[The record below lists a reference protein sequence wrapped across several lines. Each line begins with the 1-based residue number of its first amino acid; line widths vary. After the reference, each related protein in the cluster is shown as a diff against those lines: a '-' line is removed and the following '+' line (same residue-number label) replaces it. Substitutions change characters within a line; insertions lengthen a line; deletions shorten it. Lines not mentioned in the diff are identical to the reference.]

1 MKNWLYIKDKII
13 VLGEDDYV
21 FADMFISVI
30 SEFKNSNKED
40 LKIYTFK
47 MLQELMIENLIDVF
61 VLKNEKN
68 MVNNMLYKYEN
79 EIDIEKFI
87 KNIDKKW
94 ALLGYQL
101 PEPSELFWITTSEK
115 GKLLI

>member
-40 LKIYTFK
+40 LKIY
-47 MLQELMIENLIDVF
+47 
-61 VLKNEKN
+61 
-68 MVNNMLYKYEN
+68 
-79 EIDIEKFI
+79 
-87 KNIDKKW
+87 KKH
-94 ALLGYQL
+94 
-101 PEPSELFWITTSEK
+101 
-115 GKLLI
+115 